1 MTTDNGPMK
10 RIVHVMATLWLCG
23 NVLAQ
28 NPGAPRDPSLDGLPA
43 KFPAVIDDLSEL
55 AAQEEM
61 DLMDWGRV
69 AMLAPQFFMVGPKG
83 VPYTFSR
90 FLNAKTAEEA
100 FLCGVFV
107 VTHGGSVY
115 QLSVRKELE
124 TNERKR
130 SWLKQLV
137 GTEKAFYAS
146 MEGGEM
152 WKPALQYLPSPAGCR
167 GACFRCMESQDIL
180 VRRAGLYWGFWVPNP
195 TYWQVVERW
204 TKSEPDSSTRRM
216 AEYLLNMHRKS
227 AVGS

>member
-1 MTTDNGPMK
+1 MFCNC
-10 RIVHVMATLWLCG
+10 AW
-23 NVLAQ
+23 AQ
-28 NPGAPRDPSLDGLPA
+28 NPGAPRDPSLDGLPV
-43 KFPAVIDDLSEL
+43 KFPAIIDDLSEL
-55 AAQEEM
+55 AAQEEIG
-61 DLMDWGRV
+61 LMDWGRV
-69 AMLAPQFFMVGPKG
+69 AYLVPQFFMVGPKG
-83 VPYTFSR
+83 VPYTYSR
-90 FLNAKTAEEA
+90 FLGAKTAEEA

-107 VTHGGSVY
+107 VTHGGPAY

-124 TNERKR
+124 TNEKKR
-130 SWLKQLV
+130 RWLRQLV

-204 TKSEPDSSTRRM
+204 TKSEPDSVTRRM